1 MNVKGFAEKIDRKTE
16 ALKRELSKPREFQNK
31 ETIRRLEESIKRNK
45 QIMRNVCKKRW
56 NKRKRWRG

>member
-45 QIMRNVCKKRW
+45 QIMKYVCKKRW
-56 NKRKRWRG
+56 NKRKRWRD